1 MIVYMLNSC
10 SDFYSKNNQYENIL
24 IIQTGGISMR
34 LEKVQEALKTKNI
47 HYEYTGENGCGSLD
61 FMFRG
66 LRFHVWEYEDRVWGA
81 ETNVFEAGRS
91 QDIEGDYEEIISKEI
106 LSWPDMMPGM

>member
-1 MIVYMLNSC
+1 MPNS
-10 SDFYSKNNQYENIL
+10 SSNFYSKNNQYENKL

-47 HYEYTGENGCGSLD
+47 HYEYTEENGCGSLY

>member
-1 MIVYMLNSC
+1 
-10 SDFYSKNNQYENIL
+10 
-24 IIQTGGISMR
+24 MR
-34 LEKVQEALKTKNI
+34 LKRVQKALKDKNI
-47 HYEYTGENGCGSLD
+47 KYQYTEENGCGSID

-91 QDIEGDYEEIISKEI
+91 QDIEGDYEERIAWEI
-106 LSWPDMMPGM
+106 ESWPDMLPEG

>member
-1 MIVYMLNSC
+1 MLNSC
-10 SDFYSKNNQYENIL
+10 SNFYSKNNQYENIL

-47 HYEYTGENGCGSLD
+47 HYEYTEENGCGSLD

>member
-1 MIVYMLNSC
+1 
-10 SDFYSKNNQYENIL
+10 
-24 IIQTGGISMR
+24 MR

-47 HYEYTGENGCGSLD
+47 HYEYTEENGCGSLD

-66 LRFHVWEYEDRVWGA
+66 LRFHVWEY